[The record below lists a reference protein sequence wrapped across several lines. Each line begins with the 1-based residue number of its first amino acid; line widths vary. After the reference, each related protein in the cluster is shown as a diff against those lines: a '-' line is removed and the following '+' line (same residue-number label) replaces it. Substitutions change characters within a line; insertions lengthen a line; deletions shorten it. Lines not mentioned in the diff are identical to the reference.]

1 MASATSI
8 CSNALLMLGADPIN
22 DLVAEEGDRAILALN
37 LWPTS
42 RDAIIRAHMWDCCI
56 KRLTLAP
63 LVAAPE
69 YGWAFQYQL
78 PGDCVRLIGIG
89 PVDGY
94 AVNHKVEGRTI
105 LANYNPLFVRYLF
118 KNEDVETW
126 DAGMVSYAEAYMAAR
141 MAWPITKDR
150 GVASD
155 MNALAASLLRQ
166 ARGADAQQGVPDAIL
181 SSPLLEVRGYGSRGY

>member
-22 DLVAEEGDRAILALN
+22 DLDASEGDRAILALN
-37 LWPTS
+37 LWPSS
-42 RDAIIRAHMWDCCI
+42 RDSIIRAHMWDCCI
-56 KRLTLAP
+56 KRETLAP
-63 LVAAPE
+63 LAAAPV
-69 YGWAFQYQL
+69 YGWAYQYQI
-78 PGDCVRLIGIG
+78 PADCLRLIGIG

-105 LANYNPLFVRYLF
+105 LADHNPLLVRYLF
-118 KNEDVETW
+118 KNENVETW
-126 DAGMVSYAEAYMAAR
+126 DAGMVSYAEAYMASL
-141 MAWPITKDR
+141 MAWPIQKDR
-150 GVASD
+150 G
-155 MNALAASLLRQ
+155 LAADMRNLAAQLLRQ